1 MPGCCTRAPQS
12 VPVPW
17 RSSGLGMDTGT
28 GQELGGPRGG
38 GNRADKRLEMS
49 DREELGSQ
57 RDENGGK
64 WNRGDRG
71 PKEMGIGL
79 PIPIS
84 LALEI

>member
-1 MPGCCTRAPQS
+1 MEELRAGDGHRDRAGA
-12 VPVPW
+12 W
-17 RSSGLGMDTGT
+17 GT
-28 GQELGGPRGG
+28 QAE
-38 GNRADKRLEMS
+38 GNRADKRLEVS